1 MAVARRRRSQ
11 TAGKRVAAILSRIV
25 GIVGDVD
32 TYVFIGI
39 ALLSAGAGLVLGW
52 GAAMLTAGA
61 TLFGFGLWLGY
72 WQLSA
77 RSDK

>member
-1 MAVARRRRSQ
+1 
-11 TAGKRVAAILSRIV
+11 
-25 GIVGDVD
+25 VGDVD